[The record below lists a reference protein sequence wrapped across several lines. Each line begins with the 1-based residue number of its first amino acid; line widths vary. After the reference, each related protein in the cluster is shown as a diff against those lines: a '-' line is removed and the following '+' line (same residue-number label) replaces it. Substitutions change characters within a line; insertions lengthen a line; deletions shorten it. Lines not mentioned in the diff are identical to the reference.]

1 MKVQSVVRIAVGKY
15 EVRVFLEESVNF
27 QYTQLG
33 VTDTEIVIHRNQ
45 DLPMMELAKKLLEN
59 RRVFAVEITSW
70 DRNGVRVE
78 R

>member
-1 MKVQSVVRIAVGKY
+1 MKVQSIIRVAVGKY
-15 EVRVFLEESVNF
+15 VVRVFLEESVNF

-70 DRNGVRVE
+70 DQNGVRVE

>member
-1 MKVQSVVRIAVGKY
+1 MKVQSVVRVAVGKY

-33 VTDTEIVIHRNQ
+33 VTDMEIVIHRNQ
-45 DLPMMELAKKLLEN
+45 DLPMMELAQKLLDN
-59 RRVFAVEITSW
+59 QKVAAVEITSW
-70 DRNGVRVE
+70 DQNGVRVE